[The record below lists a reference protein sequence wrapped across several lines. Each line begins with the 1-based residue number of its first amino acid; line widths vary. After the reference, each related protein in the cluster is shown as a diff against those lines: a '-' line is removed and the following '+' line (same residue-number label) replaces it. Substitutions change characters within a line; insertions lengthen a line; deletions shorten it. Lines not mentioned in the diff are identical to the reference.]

1 MADTPR
7 AQWSDAATVLFIA
20 DLHLDPGRPRMIDA
34 FRAFC
39 AGPARTARAV
49 YILGD
54 LFEVWIGDD
63 DDNPVWDRV
72 LDAIG
77 ALSARGVAIHFMPG
91 NRDLLVGDRLLA
103 RTGMSRLDDIEVI
116 GLGDRRTLLCHGD
129 TLCTD
134 DRAYQAFR
142 NQVRSPEWQRDF
154 LARPLA
160 ERRRI
165 AAGLR
170 GDSGDAMSGKSA
182 GQMDV
187 NANALRA
194 LCREQVVDRV
204 IHGHTHRPGHDRW
217 TVDGKTV
224 ERWVLA
230 DWFTAGSMLRAHGG
244 VIESVDLG
252 TT

>member
-1 MADTPR
+1 MADAPR

-20 DLHLDPGRPRMIDA
+20 DLHLDPGRPGMSDA
-34 FRAFC
+34 FHDFC

-63 DDNPVWDRV
+63 DDDPVWDRV
-72 LDAIG
+72 IDAIG
-77 ALSARGVAIHFMPG
+77 ALSAHGVAVHFMPG
-91 NRDLLVGDRLLA
+91 NRDFLVGDRLLA
-103 RTGMSRLDDIEVI
+103 RTGMVRLDDIELI
-116 GLGDRRTLLCHGD
+116 TLGERRTLLCHGD

-134 DRAYQAFR
+134 DTAYQTFR
-142 NQVRSPEWQRDF
+142 RQVRSAEWQRDF

-170 GDSGDAMSGKSA
+170 DNSGDAMSGKSA
-182 GQMDV
+182 GEMDV
-187 NANALRA
+187 NADALRTT
-194 LCREQVVDRV
+194 CREQAVERI
-204 IHGHTHRPGHDRW
+204 IHGHTHRPTRDQW
-217 TVDGKTV
+217 TIDGKTV

-230 DWFTAGSMLRAHGG
+230 DWFTTGSMLRARDGG
-244 VIESVDLG
+244 IETVDLAN
-252 TT
+252 